1 MAAASSKSKAR
12 PRVVRGA
19 RGSYGRPQT
28 QGSERGL
35 TRGVRAAELQA
46 AAPAGAAPALHCE
59 VRTPR
64 RPRAPV
70 IGKEASPAERAP
82 ASLLRSQPA
91 VLDPKTPLF
100 V

>member
-1 MAAASSKSKAR
+1 MAAASFKSKAR

-28 QGSERGL
+28 QGSERGPM
-35 TRGVRAAELQA
+35 RGVRAADLQA
-46 AAPAGAAPALHCE
+46 AAPAGTAPALHCE

-70 IGKEASPAERAP
+70 IGKRPPQRELQPRSSAPSPP
-82 ASLLRSQPA
+82 SSTL
-91 VLDPKTPLF
+91 KPLF